1 MSIVGILANGVSAS
15 TGGNIVGDSA
25 TLTHHF
31 GPSSIWG
38 HPSLQSFSVTG
49 DNVSDQPGADVSVSQ
64 FTDAHGTHN
73 VSVIGQ
79 FATKCTSITYLITA
93 FQGGSASALCIT
105 EFLD

>member
-1 MSIVGILANGVSAS
+1 MPIVGILANGVSAS

-38 HPSLQSFSVTG
+38 HPSLQSFSVEG
-49 DNVSDQPGADVSVSQ
+49 DNVSDQPGAGVGVSQ

-73 VSVIGQ
+73 VQNIGQ
-79 FATKCTSITYLITA
+79 FASQCTSITYLISA
-93 FQGGSASALCIT
+93 AQGGSAFALCIT
-105 EFLD
+105 EFFD